1 MAVGPGVSGTS
12 QVADAVGVVEFAIVT
27 RVIILPVAMV
37 DDMGVARNAVAM
49 GVVGTV
55 LVVVANGMVGFAIM
69 AVIQR
74 QNAQEGVSLL

>member
-12 QVADAVGVVEFAIVT
+12 QVADAVGVVEFASVM
-27 RVIILPVAMV
+27 RVVLPVAV
-37 DDMGVARNAVAM
+37 IDDVSVAWNAV
-49 GVVGTV
+49 VVGVMDTV
-55 LVVVANGMVGFAIM
+55 LVVVAIGVVGFAIM